1 MTMTKTQQELVRQ
14 GYQALFDTLGVVDT
28 IRFIQHFS
36 PGQGDY
42 TKERHEWLDQISLG
56 EIFTSMK
63 QPQEDDL
70 NQYEEIIE

>member
-1 MTMTKTQQELVRQ
+1 MTKTQQELVRQ
-14 GYQALFDTLGVVDT
+14 GYQALVNTLGVVDT

-42 TKERHEWLDQISLG
+42 TKDRHEWLDQISR
-56 EIFTSMK
+56 EDIFTSMK
-63 QPQEDDL
+63 QRQEDDL

>member
-1 MTMTKTQQELVRQ
+1 MTMAKTQQELVRQ

-42 TKERHEWLDQISLG
+42 TKERHEWLDQISREDIL
-56 EIFTSMK
+56 TSMR
-63 QPQEDDL
+63 QRREDDL
-70 NQYEEIIE
+70 NQYDEIIE

>member
-14 GYQALFDTLGVVDT
+14 GYQALVDTLGVVDT

-42 TKERHEWLDQISLG
+42 TKERHEWLDQISR
-56 EIFTSMK
+56 EDIFTSMK
-63 QPQEDDL
+63 QRREDDT
-70 NQYEEIIE
+70 NQYDEIIE

>member
-1 MTMTKTQQELVRQ
+1 MTKTQQELVRQ
-14 GYQALFDTLGVVDT
+14 GYQALVDTLGVVDT

-36 PGQGDY
+36 LGQGDY

-63 QPQEDDL
+63 QRQEDDL
-70 NQYEEIIE
+70 NQHEEIIE